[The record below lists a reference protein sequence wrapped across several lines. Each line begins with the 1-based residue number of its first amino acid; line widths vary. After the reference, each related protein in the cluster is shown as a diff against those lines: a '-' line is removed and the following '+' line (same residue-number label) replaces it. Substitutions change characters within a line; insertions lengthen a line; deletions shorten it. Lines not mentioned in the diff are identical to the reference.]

1 MNNNNQHIPAGY
13 KLSPL
18 GPIPEDWE
26 VKRLGEIG
34 DFSKGNGVPKDKIIK
49 DEHGHP
55 CLTYGDLYTKY
66 DFVIK
71 DIKSFID
78 DVVASESK
86 EIHIGDICFAGSG
99 ETPED
104 IGKCA
109 AYIEEK
115 TAYAGGDIII
125 LSPNKDIDSIWLSY
139 VLNSD
144 IGGKQ
149 RYKSAQGFSI
159 VHIYP
164 DNLKRIQIP
173 TLSLKEQHRIVSV
186 LQLWDTAIEKQ
197 TALIEKLTL
206 RKRGLMQQ
214 LLTGKKRLKG
224 FSGEWKE
231 VRLGEIGVFFKGGG
245 VPKDKITNSGN
256 KCLTYGDLY
265 TKYDFVISDV
275 KSYIDDHTAN
285 ESVKIRYGDI
295 CFAGSGETKEDIGKC
310 AAFIDNE
317 YGYAG
322 GDIIVFRAN
331 DCNPITLSYILN
343 SSDVIRQ
350 KSNMGQGHS
359 VVHIY
364 PYQLEKLLIK
374 LPSRAEQD
382 AIATIL
388 MESDKEIE
396 LANKKLERL
405 QEEKRGLMQ
414 VLLTGKKRIVKT

>member
-1 MNNNNQHIPAGY
+1 MSKDNKYIPSGY
-13 KLSPL
+13 KPSPL

-26 VKRLGEIG
+26 VKRIG
-34 DFSKGNGVPKDKIIK
+34 DFGKVITGNTPPTEDT
-49 DEHGHP
+49 DN
-55 CLTYGDLYTKY
+55 YGDAYKFVSPADISNSKY
-66 DFVIK
+66 I
-71 DIKSFID
+71 
-78 DVVASESK
+78 VATEKHLSEKGFSISRQMPK
-86 EIHIGDICFAGSG
+86 GTVLFTCIGS
-99 ETPED
+99 T

-109 AYIEEK
+109 IANESLTSNQQINAIICDSKHSGEFLYYELSHRSNRIKQIAGEQAVPIINKSTFENYKILCPPFEEQK
-115 TAYAGGDIII
+115 SIAKI
-125 LSPNKDIDSIWLSY
+125 LS
-139 VLNSD
+139 
-144 IGGKQ
+144 
-149 RYKSAQGFSI
+149 F
-159 VHIYP
+159 
-164 DNLKRIQIP
+164 
-173 TLSLKEQHRIVSV
+173 
-186 LQLWDTAIEKQ
+186 WDAAIAKQ
-197 TALIEKLTL
+197 TALIEQLTL

-310 AAFIDNE
+310 AAYIDNE

-396 LANKKLERL
+396 IQKQKLAAM
-405 QEEKRGLMQ
+405 QEEKKGLMQ
-414 VLLTGKKRIVKT
+414 VSLTGKKRIK

>member
-1 MNNNNQHIPAGY
+1 MNEEKHIPAGY
-13 KLSPL
+13 KPSLL

-26 VKRLGEIG
+26 VRRLGEVCDIDKESLSNKTDPNYEFDYISLSDVDSDCFETTTSKQKFRTAPSRARRIVKQG
-34 DFSKGNGVPKDKIIK
+34 DVIISTVRPNLQAFTLIKDKVKDLIVSTGFAVLTPKKIIS
-49 DEHGHP
+49 E
-55 CLTYGDLYTKY
+55 YLYQYVFSYPVSKQFY
-66 DFVIK
+66 QLVVG
-71 DIKSFID
+71 SNYPAVNSS
-78 DVVASESK
+78 DVSHLKIA
-86 EIHIGDICFAGSG
+86 FPPL
-99 ETPED
+99 PE
-104 IGKCA
+104 
-109 AYIEEK
+109 
-115 TAYAGGDIII
+115 
-125 LSPNKDIDSIWLSY
+125 
-139 VLNSD
+139 
-144 IGGKQ
+144 Q
-149 RYKSAQGFSI
+149 Q
-159 VHIYP
+159 
-164 DNLKRIQIP
+164 
-173 TLSLKEQHRIVSV
+173 RIVSV
-186 LQLWDTAIEKQ
+186 LSLWDTAIAKQ

-214 LLTGKKRLKG
+214 LLTGKKRLEG
-224 FSGEWKE
+224 FGGEWKE

-331 DCNPITLSYILN
+331 DCNQITLSYILN

-396 LANKKLERL
+396 IQKQKLAAMQAQKK
-405 QEEKRGLMQ
+405 GLMQ
-414 VLLTGKKRIVKT
+414 VLLTGKKRIEI

>member
-1 MNNNNQHIPAGY
+1 MNDNQHIPSGY
-13 KLSPL
+13 KPSPL
-18 GPIPEDWE
+18 GIIPEDWE

-34 DFSKGNGVPKDKIIK
+34 DVLMCKRIMKQQTDSCGDIPFFKIGTFGGKPDAYISKEVF
-49 DEHGHP
+49 DE
-55 CLTYGDLYTKY
+55 YKTKY
-66 DFVIK
+66 SYPKVGDVLISAAGTIGRSVIFNGTPSYYQ
-71 DIKSFID
+71 DSNIVWID
-78 DVVASESK
+78 ND
-86 EIHIGDICFAGSG
+86 
-99 ETPED
+99 
-104 IGKCA
+104 
-109 AYIEEK
+109 
-115 TAYAGGDIII
+115 
-125 LSPNKDIDSIWLSY
+125 NKH
-139 VLNSD
+139 VLNKYLYYYYSTINWITD
-144 IGGKQ
+144 TGTIPRLYNG
-149 RYKSAQGFSI
+149 A
-159 VHIYP
+159 
-164 DNLKRIQIP
+164 LKAIQIP
-173 TLSLKEQHRIVSV
+173 TPPIKQQTRIVSI
-186 LQLWDTAIEKQ
+186 LELWDTAIAKQ
-197 TALIEKLTL
+197 TALIEQLTL

-224 FSGEWKE
+224 FCGEWKE
-231 VRLGEIGVFFKGGG
+231 VRLGKMGVFFKGGG
-245 VPKDKITNSGN
+245 VPKDKITNTGN

-275 KSYIDDHTAN
+275 KSYIDDNTAN
-285 ESVKIRYGDI
+285 ESVKIQYGDI

-343 SSDVIRQ
+343 SSVVIRQ

-396 LANKKLERL
+396 IQKQKLAAMQAQKK
-405 QEEKRGLMQ
+405 GLMQ
-414 VLLTGKKRIVKT
+414 VLLTGKKRIK

>member
-1 MNNNNQHIPAGY
+1 M
-13 KLSPL
+13 
-18 GPIPEDWE
+18 
-26 VKRLGEIG
+26 KRLGEVCDIDKESLSNKTDPNYEFDYISLSDVDSDCFETTTSKQTFRTAPSRARRIVKQG
-34 DFSKGNGVPKDKIIK
+34 DVIISTVRPNLQAFTLIKDKVK
-49 DEHGHP
+49 DLIVSTGFAV
-55 CLTYGDLYTKY
+55 LTPKQLISEYLYQY
-66 DFVIK
+66 VF
-71 DIKSFID
+71 SFPVSKQFYQLVVGSNYPAVNSS
-78 DVVASESK
+78 DVSHLKISFPPLSEQK
-86 EIHIGDICFAGSG
+86 
-99 ETPED
+99 
-104 IGKCA
+104 
-109 AYIEEK
+109 
-115 TAYAGGDIII
+115 
-125 LSPNKDIDSIWLSY
+125 
-139 VLNSD
+139 
-144 IGGKQ
+144 
-149 RYKSAQGFSI
+149 SI
-159 VHIYP
+159 V
-164 DNLKRIQIP
+164 D
-173 TLSLKEQHRIVSV
+173 V
-186 LQLWDTAIEKQ
+186 LEVWDTAIAKQ
-197 TALIEKLTL
+197 TALIEQLTL

-224 FSGEWKE
+224 FEGKWKE
-231 VRLGEIGVFFKGGG
+231 VRLGKMGVFFKGGG
-245 VPKDKITNSGN
+245 VPKDKITNTGN

-275 KSYIDDHTAN
+275 KSYIDDNTAN
-285 ESVKIRYGDI
+285 ESVKIQYGDI

-396 LANKKLERL
+396 IQKQKLAAMQEQKK
-405 QEEKRGLMQ
+405 GLMQ
-414 VLLTGKKRIVKT
+414 VLLTGKRRITNE

>member
-1 MNNNNQHIPAGY
+1 MNDNTQHIPSGY
-13 KLSPL
+13 KPSPL
-18 GPIPEDWE
+18 GLIPEDWE
-26 VKRLGEIG
+26 VKRLGDFAPLQRGFDLPTDKIVKGEYPVVYSNGILNYHNEFKVKAPGVVTGRSGTIG
-34 DFSKGNGVPKDKIIK
+34 KVTYVESDYWPHNTSLWVTDFKNNNPKYVFHLYKYLDLSKFASGSGVPTLNRNDVHAAKIAA
-49 DEHGHP
+49 P
-55 CLTYGDLYTKY
+55 PL
-66 DFVIK
+66 
-71 DIKSFID
+71 
-78 DVVASESK
+78 SE
-86 EIHIGDICFAGSG
+86 
-99 ETPED
+99 
-104 IGKCA
+104 
-109 AYIEEK
+109 
-115 TAYAGGDIII
+115 
-125 LSPNKDIDSIWLSY
+125 
-139 VLNSD
+139 
-144 IGGKQ
+144 Q
-149 RYKSAQGFSI
+149 Q
-159 VHIYP
+159 
-164 DNLKRIQIP
+164 
-173 TLSLKEQHRIVSV
+173 RIVDV
-186 LQLWDTAIEKQ
+186 LEVWDTAIAKQ
-197 TALIEKLTL
+197 TALIEQLTL

-224 FSGEWKE
+224 FGGEWKE

-275 KSYIDDHTAN
+275 KSYIDDDTAN

-396 LANKKLERL
+396 IQKQKLARL

-414 VLLTGKKRIVKT
+414 VLLTGKKRVIYKI

>member
-1 MNNNNQHIPAGY
+1 MNNDNQHIPSGY
-13 KLSPL
+13 KPSPL

-26 VKRLGEIG
+26 VKRLGDLCFDIFSGSNKTRIDSGKYTVYGSTGVIG
-34 DFSKGNGVPKDKIIK
+34 KT
-49 DEHGHP
+49 DEYKYEGERILVARVGAHAGQVSIAS
-55 CLTYGDLYTKY
+55 GKY
-66 DFVIK
+66 DVSDNTIIVENQ
-71 DIKSFID
+71 DCYSLY
-78 DVVASESK
+78 
-86 EIHIGDICFAGSG
+86 FAYQYLISSNLNKMVFGSG
-99 ETPED
+99 QPL
-104 IGKCA
+104 I
-109 AYIEEK
+109 
-115 TAYAGGDIII
+115 TAGM
-125 LSPNKDIDSIWLSY
+125 
-139 VLNSD
+139 
-144 IGGKQ
+144 
-149 RYKSAQGFSI
+149 
-159 VHIYP
+159 
-164 DNLKRIQIP
+164 LKRMFVVYPPFEEQ
-173 TLSLKEQHRIVSV
+173 LKINNV
-186 LQLWDTAIEKQ
+186 LQLWDTAIAKQ
-197 TALIEKLTL
+197 TALIEQLTL

-224 FSGEWKE
+224 FEGEWKE
-231 VRLGEIGVFFKGGG
+231 VRLGEFGVFFKGGG
-245 VPKDKITNSGN
+245 VPKDSIISAGH

-265 TKYDFVISDV
+265 TKYDYVIFDV
-275 KSYIDDHTAN
+275 KSYIDDDTAN
-285 ESVKIRYGDI
+285 ESVKIQYGDI

-374 LPSRAEQD
+374 LPSKAEQN

-414 VLLTGKKRIVKT
+414 VLLTGKKRVI

>member
-1 MNNNNQHIPAGY
+1 MPKGTV
-13 KLSPL
+13 LFTC
-18 GPIPEDWE
+18 
-26 VKRLGEIG
+26 IG
-34 DFSKGNGVPKDKIIK
+34 S
-49 DEHGHP
+49 
-55 CLTYGDLYTKY
+55 T
-66 DFVIK
+66 
-71 DIKSFID
+71 
-78 DVVASESK
+78 
-86 EIHIGDICFAGSG
+86 
-99 ETPED
+99 

-109 AYIEEK
+109 VANEEL
-115 TAYAGGDIII
+115 TSNQQINAVICDSNHIGDYLYYELCHRSGRIRQIAGEQAVPII
-125 LSPNKDIDSIWLSY
+125 NKSTFESFK
-139 VLNSD
+139 V
-144 IGGKQ
+144 
-149 RYKSAQGFSI
+149 
-159 VHIYP
+159 VC
-164 DNLKRIQIP
+164 P
-173 TLSLKEQHRIVSV
+173 TLSEQNKIAEILS
-186 LQLWDTAIEKQ
+186 LWDTAIAKQ
-197 TALIEKLTL
+197 TALIEKLSL

-214 LLTGKKRLKG
+214 QLTGKKRLEE
-224 FSGEWKE
+224 FCGEWKE

-310 AAFIDNE
+310 AAFIDNK

-396 LANKKLERL
+396 IQKQKLAAMQAQKK
-405 QEEKRGLMQ
+405 GLMQ
-414 VLLTGKKRIVKT
+414 VLLTGKKRIEI